1 MNTASTKSIRYL
13 VQAAVIAA
21 IYAVL
26 TLLAS
31 SLNLAYGPVQFRI
44 SEFLT
49 VLPMFTPAA
58 IPGLTLGCFLANLAS
73 PFGPVDWI
81 FGSVATL
88 LAAVVSY
95 LLRNVRIKDIPFLVP
110 MAPVLFNALVVGV
123 ELACFSDVGFG
134 FQNLIAA
141 RMDSWEKVLFA
152 LFIVWATD
160 IGAYLFG
167 RQFGQ
172 NKLLS
177 KVSPNKTIEGSVGGI
192 LSAII
197 VALIFGLINHGVYAP
212 HSFFWLLICT
222 ILFSIFGQF
231 GDLVESAIKRH
242 FGVKD
247 SGNLI
252 PGHGGILDRCDS
264 WIFVFPIM
272 HFLGLF

>member
-1 MNTASTKSIRYL
+1 MRTAAGGSAKI
-13 VQAAVIAA
+13 
-21 IYAVL
+21 
-26 TLLAS
+26 
-31 SLNLAYGPVQFRI
+31 RI
-44 SEFLT
+44 S
-49 VLPMFTPAA
+49 
-58 IPGLTLGCFLANLAS
+58 
-73 PFGPVDWI
+73 
-81 FGSVATL
+81 
-88 LAAVVSY
+88 
-95 LLRNVRIKDIPFLVP
+95 
-110 MAPVLFNALVVGV
+110 
-123 ELACFSDVGFG
+123 
-134 FQNLIAA
+134 
-141 RMDSWEKVLFA
+141 

-172 NKLLS
+172 NKLLP

-197 VALIFGLINHGVYAP
+197 VALIFGLINHSVYAP
-212 HSFFWLLICT
+212 HNFFWLLICT

>member
-1 MNTASTKSIRYL
+1 MTKDLQKRTL
-13 VQAAVIAA
+13 F
-21 IYAVL
+21 AVL
-26 TLLAS
+26 ALA
-31 SLNLAYGPVQFRI
+31 I
-44 SEFLT
+44 FL
-49 VLPMFTPAA
+49 
-58 IPGLTLGCFLANLAS
+58 
-73 PFGPVDWI
+73 
-81 FGSVATL
+81 
-88 LAAVVSY
+88 
-95 LLRNVRIKDIPFLVP
+95 
-110 MAPVLFNALVVGV
+110 PVLFVGGLLLQIGIGLLAMLAVHELLQMKGLNTMTIEGALTLFATFALTIPLENYLTFLPVDGNVVAYSVLITIMLGTTI
-123 ELACFSDVGFG
+123 FSKSYTIEDAAFPIAVSFYVGFG

-141 RMDSWEKVLFA
+141 RLDSWEKVLFA

-172 NKLLS
+172 NKLLP
-177 KVSPNKTIEGSVGGI
+177 KVSPNKTIEGSIGGI

-212 HSFFWLLICT
+212 HNFFWLLICT

>member
-1 MNTASTKSIRYL
+1 MQERLIGGGVA
-13 VQAAVIAA
+13 AA
-21 IYAVL
+21 IFLPLLFIGGLPFQLLVGAMAMVAV
-26 TLLAS
+26 
-31 SLNLAYGPVQFRI
+31 
-44 SEFLT
+44 SEMLRMKH
-49 VLPMFTPAA
+49 LE
-58 IPGLTLGCFLANLAS
+58 
-73 PFGPVDWI
+73 I
-81 FGSVATL
+81 FSIEGILSM
-88 LAAVVSY
+88 LAAF
-95 LLRNVRIKDIPFLVP
+95 I
-110 MAPVLFNALVVGV
+110 LVVPIDHYFNSLPTDASVTGFAIISFLI
-123 ELACFSDVGFG
+123 LAGIVLNSDHYSFDDAAYPIASAFYVGFG

-141 RMDSWEKVLFA
+141 RLDSWEKVLFA

-172 NKLLS
+172 NKLLP

-197 VALIFGLINHGVYAP
+197 VALVFGLINHGVYAP
-212 HSFFWLLICT
+212 HNFFWLLICT

-264 WIFVFPIM
+264 WIVVFPIM

>member
-1 MNTASTKSIRYL
+1 MQERLIGGGVAAAIFLPLLFIGGLPFQLLVGAMAMVAVSEMLRMKHLEIFSIEGILSMVAAFILAVPIDRYFISLPTNASVTGF
-13 VQAAVIAA
+13 AVISFL
-21 IYAVL
+21 I
-26 TLLAS
+26 LA
-31 SLNLAYGPVQFRI
+31 G
-44 SEFLT
+44 T
-49 VLPMFTPAA
+49 VLNSDHYSFDDAA
-58 IPGLTLGCFLANLAS
+58 YPIAS
-73 PFGPVDWI
+73 AF
-81 FGSVATL
+81 
-88 LAAVVSY
+88 Y
-95 LLRNVRIKDIPFLVP
+95 
-110 MAPVLFNALVVGV
+110 
-123 ELACFSDVGFG
+123 VGFG
-134 FQNLIAA
+134 FNALLDA
-141 RMDSWEKVLFA
+141 RVAGLP
-152 LFIVWATD
+152 
-160 IGAYLFG
+160 
-167 RQFGQ
+167 
-172 NKLLS
+172 

-212 HSFFWLLICT
+212 HNFFWLLICT

>member
-1 MNTASTKSIRYL
+1 MGNRWFRQFGQNK
-13 VQAAVIAA
+13 
-21 IYAVL
+21 
-26 TLLAS
+26 LLS
-31 SLNLAYGPVQFRI
+31 KV
-44 SEFLT
+44 
-49 VLPMFTPAA
+49 
-58 IPGLTLGCFLANLAS
+58 S
-73 PFGPVDWI
+73 PNKTI
-81 FGSVATL
+81 EGSVGGILSAII
-88 LAAVVSY
+88 V
-95 LLRNVRIKDIPFLVP
+95 
-110 MAPVLFNALVVGV
+110 ALI
-123 ELACFSDVGFG
+123 FYSS
-134 FQNLIAA
+134 
-141 RMDSWEKVLFA
+141 DSWEKFFGSLPLPF
-152 LFIVWATD
+152 FIVWATD

-172 NKLLS
+172 NKLLP

-212 HSFFWLLICT
+212 HNFFWLLICT

-252 PGHGGILDRCDS
+252 PGHGGVLDRCDS

>member
-1 MNTASTKSIRYL
+1 MQERLIGGGVA
-13 VQAAVIAA
+13 AA
-21 IYAVL
+21 IFLPLLFIGGLPFQLLVGAMAMIAVSEML
-26 TLLAS
+26 RMKHLEMFSIEGVLSMLAAFILVVPIDHYFN
-31 SLNLAYGPVQFRI
+31 SLPTDASVTGFAIISFLILAG
-44 SEFLT
+44 T
-49 VLPMFTPAA
+49 VLNSDHYSFDDAA
-58 IPGLTLGCFLANLAS
+58 YPIAS
-73 PFGPVDWI
+73 AF
-81 FGSVATL
+81 
-88 LAAVVSY
+88 Y
-95 LLRNVRIKDIPFLVP
+95 
-110 MAPVLFNALVVGV
+110 
-123 ELACFSDVGFG
+123 VGFG

-141 RMDSWEKVLFA
+141 RLDSWEKVLFA

-167 RQFGQ
+167 RRF
-172 NKLLS
+172 
-177 KVSPNKTIEGSVGGI
+177 
-192 LSAII
+192 
-197 VALIFGLINHGVYAP
+197 VALLFGLINHNVYAP

-272 HFLGLF
+272 HLLGLF

>member
-1 MNTASTKSIRYL
+1 MTGF
-13 VQAAVIAA
+13 AVISFL
-21 IYAVL
+21 I
-26 TLLAS
+26 LA
-31 SLNLAYGPVQFRI
+31 G
-44 SEFLT
+44 T
-49 VLPMFTPAA
+49 VLNSDHYSFDDAA
-58 IPGLTLGCFLANLAS
+58 YPIAS
-73 PFGPVDWI
+73 AF
-81 FGSVATL
+81 
-88 LAAVVSY
+88 Y
-95 LLRNVRIKDIPFLVP
+95 
-110 MAPVLFNALVVGV
+110 
-123 ELACFSDVGFG
+123 VGFG